1 MGTTGATVAE
11 TDSAA
16 RLDFRTGL
24 AAITDSVSV
33 AGRMSAAVSAER
45 GARAGLVVSLTGAS
59 LVPMKDNFTPG
70 PFAAELAAA
79 GIPEEMHD
87 WLGQYGV
94 GALVVKMGIHFLEM
108 SPERTVAT
116 MPVEGNTQVAGI
128 LHGGAH
134 VVLAETLGSFAAGM
148 HAGSKRQALGIEVGA
163 THHRAITAGT
173 VTGTCTAIHL
183 GRTLTTHEIVMT
195 DEQGR
200 RLSTARIT
208 NLIRDIAE

>member
-1 MGTTGATVAE
+1 M
-11 TDSAA
+11 
-16 RLDFRTGL
+16 
-24 AAITDSVSV
+24 
-33 AGRMSAAVSAER
+33 M
-45 GARAGLVVSLTGAS
+45 
-59 LVPMKDNFTPG
+59 DNFTPG
-70 PFAAELAAA
+70 PFTDELVTA
-79 GIPEEMHD
+79 GIPEHLHD
-87 WLGQYGV
+87 WLGEFGI

-148 HAGSKRQALGIEVGA
+148 HAGAGRHALGIEVSA
-163 THHRAITAGT
+163 THHRAIAAGT

-183 GRTLTTHEIVMT
+183 GRTLATHQIVIT
-195 DEQGR
+195 DEMGR

-208 NLIRDIAE
+208 NMLRDNGPGEG